1 MDSTKLTTRSGLTF
15 DAGVA
20 GPADGPLVLLLH
32 GFPQSRHAW
41 TDQLTALAA
50 AGFRAVAPDQR
61 GYSPGARPDPAD
73 LANYAIDQLVADVID
88 IAEACGGPGARF
100 HLAGIDWGGQV
111 AWATAAAH
119 ADRLLSLSVL
129 SRPHPNAFT
138 AAFDSDPDQ
147 QHRSRHH
154 RAFHDRDTGP
164 MMLADGAASLRQML
178 TNAGL
183 PPRRVE
189 DYLSVVGNP
198 AAMEAAL
205 AWYRATGLRIDLPP
219 ITVPTCYLWGD
230 DDVSVGRAAAE
241 GTAAYVSAPYRFE
254 LLEGVGHFSS
264 DEAPEQVSAILVDHM
279 LKATAP
285 QVPVPG
291 SGKG

>member
-1 MDSTKLTTRSGLTF
+1 MDVTKLTTRSGLVF
-15 DAGVA
+15 DSWIA

-41 TDQLTALAA
+41 TDQLAALAD

-73 LANYAIDQLVADVID
+73 LSNYTIDRLVADVIE
-88 IAEACGGPGARF
+88 IAEAVGGTGTRL

-111 AWATAAAH
+111 AWSVAAAH
-119 ADRLLSLSVL
+119 PDRLLSLSVL
-129 SRPHPNAFT
+129 SRPHPDAFT

-154 RAFHDRDTGP
+154 RAFLDPATGP
-164 MMLADGAASLRQML
+164 ALLADGTASLRQIL
-178 TNAGL
+178 AGAGL
-183 PPRRVE
+183 WPERID
-189 DYLSVVGNP
+189 DYLSVVGDP

-205 AWYRATGLRIDLPP
+205 AWYRATGLRIALPP
-219 ITVPTCYLWGD
+219 IAVPTCYIWGD

-241 GTAAYVSAPYRFE
+241 GTAAHVCADYRFE
-254 LLEGVGHFSS
+254 VLDGVGHFSS
-264 DEAPEQVSAILVDHM
+264 DQAPRRISALLIAHM
-279 LKATAP
+279 RRHCLSRT
-285 QVPVPG
+285 
-291 SGKG
+291 

>member
-1 MDSTKLTTRSGLTF
+1 MDVTKLTTHSGLVF

-50 AGFRAVAPDQR
+50 TGFRAVAPDQR

-73 LANYAIDQLVADVID
+73 LSNYAIDKLVADVVE
-88 IAEACGGPGARF
+88 IAEACGGPGVRL

-119 ADRLLSLSVL
+119 PDRLLSLSVL
-129 SRPHPNAFT
+129 SRPHPNAFI
-138 AAFDSDPDQ
+138 AAFDADPDQ
-147 QHRSRHH
+147 QQRSRHH

-164 MMLADGAASLRQML
+164 TLLADNAAPLRQML
-178 TNAGL
+178 AGAGL
-183 PPRRVE
+183 WPQRID
-189 DYLSVVGNP
+189 DYLSVVGSSE
-198 AAMEAAL
+198 AMEAAL
-205 AWYRATGLRIDLPP
+205 AWYRATGLRISLPA
-219 ITVPTCYLWGD
+219 ITVPTCYIWGE

-241 GTAAYVSAPYRFE
+241 GTASHVSAAYRFE
-254 LLEGVGHFSS
+254 PLAGVGHFSS
-264 DEAPEQVSAILVDHM
+264 DEAPDRISALLVEHM
-279 LKATAP
+279 QSTTSA
-285 QVPVPG
+285 
-291 SGKG
+291 

>member
-1 MDSTKLTTRSGLTF
+1 MDVTRLTTRTGLTF
-15 DAGVA
+15 DAGIA
-20 GPADGPLVLLLH
+20 GPADGPLALLLH

-61 GYSPGARPDPAD
+61 GYSPGARPDPED
-73 LANYAIDQLVADVID
+73 LASYAIGHLVADVVE
-88 IAEACGGPGARF
+88 IAEACAGAGVRF

-119 ADRLLSLSVL
+119 SDRLLSLNVL

-138 AAFDSDPDQ
+138 AAFDRDPDQ

-164 MMLADGAASLRQML
+164 MLLADDAARLRRMLAG
-178 TNAGL
+178 AGL
-183 PPRRVE
+183 WPKRIAE
-189 DYLSVVGNP
+189 YLSVVGKP
-198 AAMEAAL
+198 EAMEAAL

-219 ITVPTCYLWGD
+219 TAVPTLYAWGE

-241 GTAAYVSAPYRFE
+241 GTAAHVSAPYRFE
-254 LLEGVGHFSS
+254 VLNGVGHFSS
-264 DEAPEQVSAILVDHM
+264 DEAPDRVSPLLINHM
-279 LKATAP
+279 QSATRP
-285 QVPVPG
+285 
-291 SGKG
+291 